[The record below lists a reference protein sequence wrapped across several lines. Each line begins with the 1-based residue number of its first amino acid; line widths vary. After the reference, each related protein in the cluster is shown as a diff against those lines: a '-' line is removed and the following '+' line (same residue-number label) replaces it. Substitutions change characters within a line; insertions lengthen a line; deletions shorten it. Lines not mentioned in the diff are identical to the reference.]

1 MSSVQGDFSA
11 LLDAFERSDWQEMTV
26 EIGGARL
33 SVSRRGESSVGP
45 PPGSAAADSG
55 LPAALL
61 AEAPAPVTP
70 ADPVP
75 QEALPTL
82 ASPVHRGLAVT
93 SPSVGIFW
101 LAPSPVSPPFVEV
114 GSIVDA
120 EDTIGLVEV
129 MKLMQQVSAGVS
141 GAVTGVVVGNGETV
155 EYGQP
160 LVYID
165 PAAG

>member
-1 MSSVQGDFSA
+1 MSSVQGDFAA
-11 LLDAFERSDWQEMTV
+11 LLDAFDRSDWQEMTV

-33 SVSRRGESSVGP
+33 SVSRRSDSPVGQPAGADRP
-45 PPGSAAADSG
+45 PAQP
-55 LPAALL
+55 LP
-61 AEAPAPVTP
+61 EQTAPAPPDEVAPQQTAPIP
-70 ADPVP
+70 AGPAP
-75 QEALPTL
+75 N
-82 ASPVHRGLAVT
+82 GLAVT

-114 GSIVDA
+114 GSSVDA
-120 EDTIGLVEV
+120 EDTIGIVEV

-141 GAVTGVVVGNGETV
+141 GTVTGVVVGNGETV
-155 EYGQP
+155 AYGQP